1 MMKLFALAALAT
13 VAVVHSAKLDG
24 PLISVLRDDSEAPLG
39 ANYRTNFELD
49 NGVSVDETGSPG
61 SVGQAVVQ
69 GTYSYISPEGENV
82 VVSYTAD
89 ENGFVATGPWIPVAP
104 PMPQHALDQ
113 IAFAEQQARN
123 AQ

>member
-1 MMKLFALAALAT
+1 MKLFALAALAT

-24 PLISVLRDDSEAPLG
+24 PLISVLRDNS
-39 ANYRTNFELD
+39 ELD
-49 NGVSVDETGSPG
+49 NGVSVDETGSAG
-61 SVGQAVVQ
+61 SVGQSVVQ
-69 GTYSYISPEGENV
+69 GSYRYTSPEGEEV

-113 IAFAEQQARN
+113 IAF
-123 AQ
+123 